1 MDTTLSPTDLAA
13 LINRC
18 TGVAVTGDQVCFSQ
32 QSFDELGVDS
42 LGLMGVVAELQRN
55 HGMSR
60 EVDVAPDQSPRE
72 LLSLLTG
79 RA

>member
-1 MDTTLSPTDLAA
+1 MDTTLSPSELAA

-32 QSFDELGVDS
+32 LSFDELGVDS
-42 LGLMGVVAELQRN
+42 LGLMGVVAELQRD

-60 EVDVAPDQSPRE
+60 GVDVAPNQSPRE

>member
-1 MDTTLSPTDLAA
+1 VDTTLSPTDLAA

-18 TGVAVTGDQVCFSQ
+18 TGVAVTGDQVRFSQ

-42 LGLMGVVAELQRN
+42 LGLMGVVAELQRE

-60 EVDVAPDQSPRE
+60 GVDVAPNQSPRE

-79 RA
+79 EA